1 MPPKNTPADAPSVD
15 AAAKAPLKAIKLLA
29 PHEHAGRDYPAG
41 AVLDLELHGLDLDSA
56 AWLIGLGKA
65 EEHTPAAAE

>member
-29 PHEHAGRDYPAG
+29 PHEHAGREYPAG
-41 AVLDLELHGLDLDSA
+41 AVLDLEL
-56 AWLIGLGKA
+56 
-65 EEHTPAAAE
+65 PRR

>member
-1 MPPKNTPADAPSVD
+1 MGGAITPWDKIPVATWS
-15 AAAKAPLKAIKLLA
+15 LKAIKLLA
-29 PHEHAGRDYPAG
+29 PHEHAGREYPAG